1 MENSQVYGN
10 MSYNNQGLPP
20 KPDNNLALSVISAI
34 LCQVFGIIALVMS
47 MQSDT
52 CYRNGDY
59 EGAVQKAKS
68 AKTFAWVGIIATGAF
83 IVLWLLSFILPFLFS
98 IFVAIVGSAA
108 Q

>member
-59 EGAVQKAKS
+59 EGAVQKANS
-68 AKTFAWVGIIATGAF
+68 AKTFAWIGIIATGAF
-83 IVLWLLSFILPFLFS
+83 LVLWLLSFIFPFIFLF
-98 IFVAIVGSAA
+98 FAALVGSTA